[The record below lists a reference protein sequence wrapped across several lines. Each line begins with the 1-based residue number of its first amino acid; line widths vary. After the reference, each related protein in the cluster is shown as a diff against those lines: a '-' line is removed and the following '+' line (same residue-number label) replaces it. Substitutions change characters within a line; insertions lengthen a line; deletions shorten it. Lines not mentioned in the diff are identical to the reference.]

1 MSLENTTDDIRNH
14 ILPNDVYDKMIK
26 ENGPDVDL
34 YLSYAIQ
41 LSGTGKISDTLEVLF
56 HTYRLYNMT
65 TDKIYQIVGKIVD
78 HLRTEAREN
87 GNLSTL
93 RNVFSCPTCM
103 GVLCDPI
110 TLPCGHTYCRRCLLR
125 ENLKICRVCQT
136 KLRGF
141 EVKSVKP
148 NVVVC
153 SLVQRWWRDETNGV
167 KLRSLG
173 NNLFKENKLE
183 KAVETYTD
191 AVKLAPYDHLLLS
204 NRSHVLHI
212 LGRSEEALFDAEA
225 AIRCRPDWAKG
236 YYRRAAA
243 QQSLGHHEE
252 AFISYMVCAV
262 LEDSVGLSSIKA
274 ELTKALHR
282 MFSWHSQRRKCSVTL
297 MKRLRSSFQSSD
309 VSDTCISLPESTD
322 TSDDEEALSD
332 EPESDTITKRSHLSR
347 LFKTC
352 PSALITVEEVPMIRR
367 IVDKHNSEIEHIRK
381 ATPEY
386 ERNADPNNFN
396 KDDVECALC
405 FRYLHQP
412 VTTPCGHS
420 FCRNCLDR
428 CLDHSTSCPL
438 CKTSLRDYLA
448 ERRSAVTEFLD
459 IAMRTVMRGDYDER
473 QKLHEREVDELAAA
487 GKDAEH
493 EIPIFVATLAI
504 PTISC
509 PLHVFEPR
517 YRLMIR
523 RCMESGTREFGMCM
537 PKEDAESGYANYGT
551 ILEIRDVEY
560 TPDGR
565 SIVNT
570 VGSRR
575 FKIKTKS
582 IKDGYN
588 TATVEYIEDEIVIES
603 NLNEFK
609 KLHDKVHLQAS
620 NWFDQIA
627 SLTKRRIISH
637 YGNMPTLEVGYCT
650 LKNGPAWTWWIV
662 AILPLD
668 SRIQLSILQETSL
681 KRRLGIIQRIL
692 CYVMEQQLSRRANA
706 IPLQ

>member
-1 MSLENTTDDIRNH
+1 MSLEISSSGDLFR
-14 ILPNDVYDKMIK
+14 ILSSDMYDTLLKERGPNL
-26 ENGPDVDL
+26 DL
-34 YLSYAIQ
+34 YLSYAIH
-41 LSGTGKISDTLEVLF
+41 LSGTGKISDTLEVLL

-65 TDKIYQIVGKIVD
+65 TDKISQIVGKLVD
-78 HLRTEAREN
+78 YLRTEARDN
-87 GNLSTL
+87 GNLTST
-93 RNVFSCPTCM
+93 RNVFSCPSCL

-125 ENLKICRVCQT
+125 DNLKTCKVCQT

-141 EVKSVKP
+141 EVDKVKH
-148 NVVVC
+148 NVVVG
-153 SLVQRWWRDETNGV
+153 SLVQRWWRGDVQGV
-167 KLRSLG
+167 QLRTQG
-173 NNLFKENKLE
+173 NKLVKE
-183 KAVETYTD
+183 KQLGKALEVYTE
-191 AVKLAPYDHLLLS
+191 AAILAPSDHLLLS
-204 NRSHVLHI
+204 NRSHILHV
-212 LGRSEEALFDAEA
+212 LGRSKEALTDAEA

-243 QQSLGHHEE
+243 QQSLGHHEDTVV
-252 AFISYMVCAV
+252 SYMVCAV
-262 LEDSVGLSSIKA
+262 LEDSIGLSSIKG
-274 ELTKALHR
+274 ELSKALHWL
-282 MFSWHSQRRKCSVTL
+282 FSWHTQGRKGSLPL
-297 MKRLRSSFQSSD
+297 MNKIHSAFPSRD
-309 VSDTCISLPESTD
+309 VSGSCVSLPLSTD
-322 TSDDEEALSD
+322 NSDDEGAISD
-332 EPESDTITKRSHLSR
+332 EGSDTGIKRHYPRFYSPCSSSH
-347 LFKTC
+347 T
-352 PSALITVEEVPMIRR
+352 TVEEVPMLRR
-367 IVDKHNSEIEHIRK
+367 IIDKYHLEVEKVKKS
-381 ATPEY
+381 TPEY
-386 ERNADPNNFN
+386 ERQADPNNFN

-405 FRYLHQP
+405 FRYLYQP

-428 CLDHSTSCPL
+428 CLDHSTNCPL
-438 CKTSLRDYLA
+438 CKTSLREYLA

-459 IAMRTVMRGDYDER
+459 VAMQTVMRGDYDER
-473 QKLHEREVDELAAA
+473 QFIHERELDELAAA

-537 PKEDAESGYANYGT
+537 PKEECESGYANYGT
-551 ILEIRDVEY
+551 MLEIRDVEY

-570 VGSRR
+570 VGGRR

-582 IKDGYN
+582 VKDGYN
-588 TATVEYIEDEIVIES
+588 TATVEFLEDAKISES
-603 NLNEFK
+603 NLSEFK
-609 KLHDKVHLQAS
+609 KLHDKVHQQAS
-620 NWFDQIA
+620 KWFEQIE

-637 YGNMPTLEVGYCT
+637 YGNMPPLEVDYCT

-668 SRIQLSILQETSL
+668 SRIQLSILQEIML

-692 CYVMEQQLSRRANA
+692 CYIMEQQQSRRGNA
-706 IPLQ
+706 LPQT